1 MDYLIYLICSIITK
15 KGDYAMNSK
24 HEFYKI
30 PPALLSN
37 PKLGITIA
45 ERHSGKRNYELYVK
59 NKLNNKMN
67 DSSCKDDCNEGKTRI
82 LFTR

>member
-1 MDYLIYLICSIITK
+1 
-15 KGDYAMNSK
+15 MNSK

-30 PPALLSN
+30 PAELLSSN
-37 PKLGITIA
+37 FTITIA
-45 ERHSGKRNYELYVK
+45 ERHSGKRNYELYAK

-67 DSSCKDDCNEGKTRI
+67 DSSRKDNCDETKARI